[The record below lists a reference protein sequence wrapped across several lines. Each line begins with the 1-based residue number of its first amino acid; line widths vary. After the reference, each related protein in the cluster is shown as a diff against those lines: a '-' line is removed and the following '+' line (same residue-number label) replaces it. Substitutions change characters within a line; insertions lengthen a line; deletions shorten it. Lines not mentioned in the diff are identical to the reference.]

1 MQRMTWLKVDGKDT
15 LVTAN
20 IKTLRNEDQFILD
33 SEKLIVTVKEP
44 PIKGKANKKL
54 LKMFRK
60 RFHTDVILESGQISS
75 KKVFRLR
82 NMSPEQVL
90 TILEKGRFRNK
101 KERSEKG
108 ELSSRT

>member
-1 MQRMTWLKVDGKDT
+1 MQRSKTWLKADGKDT
-15 LVTAN
+15 LVTAD

-54 LKMFRK
+54 LKMLRK

-90 TILEKGRFRNK
+90 TLLEETEKGIQI
-101 KERSEKG
+101 
-108 ELSSRT
+108 

>member
-1 MQRMTWLKVDGKDT
+1 MTWLKADDKDT
-15 LVTAN
+15 LVTATV
-20 IKTLRNEDQFILD
+20 KTLRNEDQFLLN

-60 RFHTDVILESGQISS
+60 KFHTEVTLEAGQISS

-82 NMSPEQVL
+82 NLSPKQIME
-90 TILEKGRFRNK
+90 ILGET
-101 KERSEKG
+101 ERI
-108 ELSSRT
+108 